1 MIHTTFNLLH
11 RAYACTSGYRK
22 LAKHLGGI
30 SAYGPDS
37 PIPLA
42 VVLDSN
48 GIDDALW
55 CLRATLEPSEA
66 FSRDFA
72 CDCADGVRALLT
84 DHRSTTAIDV
94 ARGHARGHATNA
106 DLKAAS
112 TAAWDAASDAAS
124 DAARAAARD
133 AARAAARDAA
143 RDAARAAAWAA
154 AWAAARDAA
163 LDVIAARFR
172 ARLLAHDQE
181 TNPLGDVP
189 EPMGSLLPPV
199 AAEAAR

>member
-11 RAYACTSGYRK
+11 RAGACTSGYRK
-22 LAKHLGGI
+22 LAEHLGGI
-30 SAYGPDS
+30 SAYGRYT
-37 PIPLA
+37 PIPLL

-48 GIDDALW
+48 GIDDAIW
-55 CLRATLEPSEA
+55 CLRAAVEDADGL
-66 FSRDFA
+66 SRDLA
-72 CDCADGVRALLT
+72 CDYADSVRTLLT
-84 DHRSTTAIDV
+84 DQRSIEAIDV
-94 ARGHARGHATNA
+94 ARRYARGQ
-106 DLKAAS
+106 
-112 TAAWDAASDAAS
+112 ASDA
-124 DAARAAARD
+124 DLEDARD
-133 AARAAARDAA
+133 AARAAAWAAAMAAAMAAA

-154 AWAAARDAA
+154 FADR
-163 LDVIAARFR
+163 LR